1 MLSTTLPQTMLY
13 SITFRLNLQNKYF
26 LDKSAFAFA
35 LREGGSWKS
44 RKLSQK
50 MAKSSDYLLIF
61 LDVLF
66 IWLQQVDDKYIR
78 TIHLHSSGGAGG
90 SSGKNAHRAKTLA
103 NSQQPRDRHDSS
115 GTSRVRSLMSH
126 SLQTSGHGEFSSCFP
141 FLSFFFP
148 FGSFLLIS
156 IIWSF
161 YDKFALYKVKL
172 KHYFALWIQCVS
184 FSGFQVSFWSIQTKP
199 NRGRLVYAIF
209 GWIEKVFCRKRNTI
223 MNKMS
228 VTGMLMSM
236 KISTQTNTQ
245 REKRIHANCVKM

>member
-141 FLSFFFP
+141 FLSFLL
-148 FGSFLLIS
+148 SFRLL
-156 IIWSF
+156 
-161 YDKFALYKVKL
+161 FANFNNLKLLWQVCTLQSKVKTL
-172 KHYFALWIQCVS
+172 FRIMNSMC
-184 FSGFQVSFWSIQTKP
+184 I
-199 NRGRLVYAIF
+199 IF
-209 GWIEKVFCRKRNTI
+209 GFP
-223 MNKMS
+223 S
-228 VTGMLMSM
+228 
-236 KISTQTNTQ
+236 
-245 REKRIHANCVKM
+245 